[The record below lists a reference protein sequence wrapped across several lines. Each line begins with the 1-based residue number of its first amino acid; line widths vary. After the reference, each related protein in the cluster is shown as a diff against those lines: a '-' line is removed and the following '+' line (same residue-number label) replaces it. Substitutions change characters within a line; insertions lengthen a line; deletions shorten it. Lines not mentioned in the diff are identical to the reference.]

1 MRVGRAL
8 GGGLLAIGAAAP
20 VVSSRVLGRAAE
32 RLLAAPRTM
41 PDEVALGPV
50 IEALGGEVVRL
61 HARDGTRL
69 AARWLLAGG
78 AGVRQE
84 GASTGVRQ
92 DAASTAV
99 GQDAGWAPDP
109 HEAVLLLHGYS
120 GSVAPD
126 IVEYAPF
133 LLNTASV
140 LALDFRGH
148 GGSGAGPTTFGALEI
163 EDVAGAL
170 AWLGERGIRRVA
182 LFGTSMGGMTA
193 IAATAVLGD
202 GRLVA
207 ADHDPASAA
216 SAAGAAPAP
225 RPRIVGVVGDAVA
238 PEVAIPVGRRLP
250 GPFGRHLAD
259 RLFDAAAARLGV
271 DPRSTEPIRTV
282 PLLEDVPLLLIHGE
296 ADRTVPVADG
306 RRLAAAAPEGS
317 RHMVIPGAD
326 HSAGHRVAPREYE
339 WQVTAFLRE
348 AFAGARGDADRVPIL
363 RRDAPPGNDAGQGA
377 REPA

>member
-8 GGGLLAIGAAAP
+8 GGLLAIGAAAP

-32 RLLAAPRTM
+32 RLLAAPRTT
-41 PDEVALGPV
+41 PDEVALGPA

-78 AGVRQE
+78 TAVRQE
-84 GASTGVRQ
+84 AASTGVRQ
-92 DAASTAV
+92 DAAWV
-99 GQDAGWAPDP
+99 PDP

-207 ADHDPASAA
+207 ADHDPAA
-216 SAAGAAPAP
+216 AAGTAPAP
-225 RPRIVGVVGDAVA
+225 RPRIAAVVGDSVA
-238 PEVAIPVGRRLP
+238 PEVAILVGRRLP
-250 GPFGRHLAD
+250 PPFGRHLAD
-259 RLFDAAAARLGV
+259 RLCDAAAARLGV
-271 DPRSTEPIRTV
+271 DPRSTEPIRTL

-296 ADRTVPVADG
+296 ADRTVPVEDG

-317 RHMVIPGAD
+317 RHLVIPRAD

-348 AFAGARGDADRVPIL
+348 AFSRARGDAERVPIL
-363 RRDAPPGNDAGQGA
+363 RRDAPPGNDAGKGA
-377 REPA
+377 HEPA

>member
-20 VVSSRVLGRAAE
+20 LVSSRVLGRAAE
-32 RLLAAPRTM
+32 RLLAAPRTT
-41 PDEVALGPV
+41 PDEVALGPA

-61 HARDGTRL
+61 YARDGTRL

-78 AGVRQE
+78 ATVRQD
-84 GASTGVRQ
+84 GATVRQDGATVRQDGATVRQ
-92 DAASTAV
+92 DADWT
-99 GQDAGWAPDP
+99 PDP

-133 LLNTASV
+133 LLSTASV

-202 GRLVA
+202 GRLA
-207 ADHDPASAA
+207 GADHDPASP
-216 SAAGAAPAP
+216 AGTAPAP
-225 RPRIVGVVGDAVA
+225 RPRIVGVMGDSVA

-259 RLFDAAAARLGV
+259 RVFDAAAARLGV

-296 ADRTVPVADG
+296 ADRTVPVVDA

-326 HSAGHRVAPREYE
+326 HSAGHRIAPREYE
-339 WQVTAFLRE
+339 WRVTEFLRE
-348 AFAGARGDADRVPIL
+348 AFTGARGDARRVPIL
-363 RRDAPPGNDAGQGA
+363 RRDAPPGNDAGEGA
-377 REPA
+377 HEPA